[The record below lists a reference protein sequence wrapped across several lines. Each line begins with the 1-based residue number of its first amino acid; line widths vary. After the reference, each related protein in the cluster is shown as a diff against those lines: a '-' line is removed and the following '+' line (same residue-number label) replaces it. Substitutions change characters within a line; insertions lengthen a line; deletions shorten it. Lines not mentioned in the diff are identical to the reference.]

1 MGMSNTNSSTL
12 KLLYEN
18 NMPFWKRKCFILLIL
33 ISTTFL
39 GLLTFYAVNDI
50 FNQGT
55 SYNTLKYYIYIVL
68 NININ

>member
-1 MGMSNTNSSTL
+1 MSNINSSTI

-18 NMPFWKRKCFILLIL
+18 NMPFWKRKYFILLIL

-50 FNQGT
+50 YNQGT
-55 SYNTLKYYIYIVL
+55 SHNALLDFKILYMYI
-68 NININ
+68 

>member
-1 MGMSNTNSSTL
+1 MSDINSSTL

-39 GLLTFYAVNDI
+39 GLLTFYITRDI

-55 SYNTLKYYIYIVL
+55 SYITLVDFKILYKTH
-68 NININ
+68 

>member
-1 MGMSNTNSSTL
+1 MSNINSSTI

-18 NMPFWKRKCFILLIL
+18 NMPFWKRKYFILLIL

-50 FNQGT
+50 YNQGT
-55 SYNTLKYYIYIVL
+55 SHN
-68 NININ
+68 